1 MFTATRVAA
10 GVAIVALGGSL
21 AIASVWQAADNP
33 VLTPAAVTEDPAT
46 ELDGVH
52 VSGLVGFKLYDP
64 VPDMGVTTEQ
74 PDGSEIYRDAW
85 FETVWTSD
93 DPRFSGTGEYTSN
106 SNTYPTA
113 MTEDVTVGWGTQSL
127 TTEEGGT
134 WTARAETFGLILGDE
149 SLIPIWFDGSGA
161 YEGLSAMLIQQVEQ
175 LDNGQY
181 RFNFDGWVV
190 PGDAHFEDAR
200 E

>member
-21 AIASVWQAADNP
+21 ALASLWPTDDGL

-46 ELDGVH
+46 EPDGVH
-52 VSGLVGFKLYDP
+52 VSGRVGFKLFDP
-64 VPDMGVTTEQ
+64 APSMGVTTEQ
-74 PDGSEIYRDAW
+74 PDGSEIYRGAW
-85 FETVWTSD
+85 FETVWKSD
-93 DPRFSGTGEYTSN
+93 DPRLTGTGEYTSN

-113 MTEDVTVGWGTQSL
+113 TTDDVIVGWGTQSL

-134 WTARAETFGLILGDE
+134 WTSRAGTFGVIVGDE
-149 SLIPIWFDGSGA
+149 SLIPIWLDGSGA
-161 YEGLSAMLIQQVEQ
+161 YEGMSAMLIQRVEA
-175 LDNGQY
+175 LDNGHY
-181 RFNFDGWVV
+181 RFNFEGWVV
-190 PGDAHFEDAR
+190 PGGAHFEDAL